1 MSKVCFSLD
10 EIPVLRDDPEFP
22 DLWCQKKKKNSQT
35 DSSRLVPIWS
45 VGHVLLL
52 AANAA
57 SGDEFAFFLRVSP
70 ASIREVR
77 LTNHAESGAT
87 LIGKNR
93 SMM

>member
-10 EIPVLRDDPEFP
+10 EIPVLKDNPEFP
-22 DLWCQKKKKNSQT
+22 DLWFQKKKNSQT

-52 AANAA
+52 AANSA
-57 SGDEFAFFLRVSP
+57 SGDKFTFFLRVSP